1 MLVERF
7 RQQFFQVLCQHYLC
21 LNFLQVFTTSFIPQA
36 RQSLG
41 ARLLYVLLLILAFL
55 GKASCLT
62 LLQLPYLAFLSLG
75 KTTLLGVASFVIT
88 VLFLCL
94 VEILRYF
101 GVIILCLGINFLYFS
116 IIQLICSTK
125 NANLTWFYQPIST
138 IFVPMVTIVVD
149 CSI

>member
-62 LLQLPYLAFLSLG
+62 LLQLPYLVFLSLG
-75 KTTLLGVASFVIT
+75 KTTLLGVASFIIT

-94 VEILRYF
+94 VGILRYF
-101 GVIILCLGINFLYFS
+101 GV

-149 CSI
+149 FSI